1 MALAMA
7 LAAAVTLAP
16 VTTPGRGP
24 SISRHALAAA
34 IRPPMQPSCP
44 FRTYRLQEP
53 ARVRV
58 RYSRVVNW
66 QDRSD
71 PELMQAISQRE
82 VRAFEALYDRYSRLV
97 FSTAYRVLGDAHSAE
112 DVVQDVFVR
121 LWRKPE
127 SYVEERG
134 RFLGWM
140 LSVTRNRAIDEVRSR
155 RRRPLNESQVGDPDD
170 RGSLSDETAS
180 EAATREMAGAE
191 LVDQREM
198 VRAALKDLPD
208 EQRLAI
214 ELAHYGGFTQ
224 AEIAERLSTPLG
236 TVKTRIR
243 LGMQKMR
250 VALEGR
256 VGVLEVTPPPSDGAT
271 QPRITAD
278 GRPEDPTVADSGSAG
293 ADA

>member
-1 MALAMA
+1 M
-7 LAAAVTLAP
+7 
-16 VTTPGRGP
+16 
-24 SISRHALAAA
+24 
-34 IRPPMQPSCP
+34 
-44 FRTYRLQEP
+44 
-53 ARVRV
+53 
-58 RYSRVVNW
+58 
-66 QDRSD
+66 
-71 PELMQAISQRE
+71 
-82 VRAFEALYDRYSRLV
+82 
-97 FSTAYRVLGDAHSAE
+97 
-112 DVVQDVFVR
+112 R

-127 SYVEERG
+127 SYVERRG

-214 ELAHYGGFTQ
+214 ELAYYGGFTQ

-243 LGMQKMR
+243 LGDAEDACR
-250 VALEGR
+250 AGR
-256 VGVLEVTPPPSDGAT
+256 TGWRFGSHTSPQRWRDATPHYGRRA
-271 QPRITAD
+271 A
-278 GRPEDPTVADSGSAG
+278 GRPHGGGLRISRS
-293 ADA
+293 